1 MKHFAQLLTALEEYR
16 QYIEGVEKSQFP
28 VVLTGLSGV
37 HKALMIYASCVNL
50 DVPALVLC
58 PDEAAF
64 ERLRQDLRRLG
75 VLLEA

>member
-50 DVPALVLC
+50 EDVYK
-58 PDEAAF
+58 
-64 ERLRQDLRRLG
+64 RQP
-75 VLLEA
+75 